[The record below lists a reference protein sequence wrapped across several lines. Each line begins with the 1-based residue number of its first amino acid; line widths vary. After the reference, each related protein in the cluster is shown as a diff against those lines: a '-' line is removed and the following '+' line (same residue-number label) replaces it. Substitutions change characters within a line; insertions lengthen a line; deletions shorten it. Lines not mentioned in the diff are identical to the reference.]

1 MEFTKGAL
9 REVFGIIR
17 SILEILQLLAGYF
30 L

>member
-1 MEFTKGAL
+1 MKFTKGAL
-9 REVFGIIR
+9 REVFGIVR

>member
-9 REVFGIIR
+9 REVFGIVR
-17 SILEILQLLAGYF
+17 LILEILQLLAGYF